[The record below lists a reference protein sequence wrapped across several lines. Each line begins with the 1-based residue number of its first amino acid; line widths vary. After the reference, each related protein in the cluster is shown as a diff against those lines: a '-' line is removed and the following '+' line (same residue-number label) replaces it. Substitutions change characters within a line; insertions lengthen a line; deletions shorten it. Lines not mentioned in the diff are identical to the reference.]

1 MDRRMFS
8 LSLMGAAVMSLAGCG
23 GGNDEAAPT
32 PEPAI
37 DPAPEPAPEPTPAG
51 PELAS
56 ATSLPAASAFLQSV
70 VATDGDREAAP
81 GQANYWDLTTDFRI
95 GDGSN
100 DQFDGALALAVEVE
114 GASLDFPGDQTYSEL
129 TALGPEMDAADGVKY
144 VTFTT
149 DADFVVN
156 GTSAV
161 LHSVRGAKLQQ
172 TLDLTAAQGAVS
184 LNWAGV
190 AQVRGAEF
198 RDEPYFLQVV
208 VRSTD
213 GDLLATIYRQSN
225 TGATGSW
232 GSGNLTAH
240 AGQTVVLSFEYDG
253 HAVSGTIIDDVSVLD
268 SATVPVQFVTNG
280 DFEAGGTGWVVPTTK
295 VAQNVRSGVRTV
307 HGLNVQRTFFTQ
319 PNKLWGRM
327 TDEFVNPTGSSIT
340 AVVKYVTNLGSDGR
354 GIIYPTPD
362 AGNRALTTWDGDNS
376 DRDVALVHGAMD
388 TVTFTSDDGLR
399 NSNGNDDV
407 EFSRSITVPAG
418 GRVTVVNFVV
428 MNGTDT
434 GLTAADIN
442 ARATEVDTVAAA
454 IANNF
459 RTDVSYQRGMTQDQL
474 DTVVNF

>member
-1 MDRRMFS
+1 MDRRTFS
-8 LSLMGAAVMSLAGCG
+8 LSLMGAAVMSLTGCG
-23 GGNDEAAPT
+23 GGDDA
-32 PEPAI
+32 
-37 DPAPEPAPEPTPAG
+37 PAPAPAPAT

-56 ATSLPAASAFLQSV
+56 ATTLSAATAFLQSV
-70 VATDGDREAAP
+70 VAADGDGEVAP
-81 GQANYWDLTTDFRI
+81 GQANYWDLSTDFTI
-95 GDGSN
+95 NDGSD

-114 GASLDFPGDQTYSEL
+114 GASLDFPSDQTYPEL

-149 DADFVVN
+149 DTNFVVT
-156 GTSAV
+156 GTSSAV

-172 TLDLTAAQGAVS
+172 TLDLTAAQGGVS
-184 LNWAGV
+184 LSWAGSPMAHPV
-190 AQVRGAEF
+190 GF
-198 RDEPYFLQVV
+198 GDEPYFLQVV
-208 VRSTD
+208 VRS
-213 GDLLATIYRQSN
+213 LAGEVLTTIYRQGN

-253 HAVSGTIIDDVSVLD
+253 PAVSGTTIDDVSVLD
-268 SATVPVQFVTNG
+268 SATEPVQFVTNG
-280 DFEAGGTGWVVPTTK
+280 GFEAGGTGWVVPTAK
-295 VAQNVRSGVRTV
+295 VVQNVRSGVRTI

-319 PNKLWGRM
+319 PNKLWARM
-327 TDEFVNPTGSSIT
+327 TDEFVNPTGSPIT
-340 AVVKYVTNLGSDGR
+340 ATVKYSTNLGSDGY
-354 GIIYPTPD
+354 GIIYSTPD

-388 TVTFTSDDGLR
+388 LAPFTSDDALG
-399 NSNGNDDV
+399 NGNGSDDV

-428 MNGTDT
+428 MSGTDT
-434 GLTAADIN
+434 AENAADIN